1 MSERELMRMAL
12 ETGGSTR
19 TIRRWA
25 NREPVS
31 PFVEYAC
38 VAAAKKLRI
47 KRRRTTGRRKQLK
60 TRKR

>member
-1 MSERELMRMAL
+1 MTERELMRLAL

-25 NREPVS
+25 NREKVS

-38 VAAAKKLRI
+38 HAAASKLKI
-47 KRRRTTGRRKQLK
+47 KRHPTRCRRKVK
-60 TRKR
+60 RK

>member
-25 NREPVS
+25 NREKVS

-38 VAAAKKLRI
+38 HAAASKLKI
-47 KRRRTTGRRKQLK
+47 KRRRTIARRKQMK
-60 TRKR
+60 VRNR